1 MSPVREQIL
10 NSISIMP
17 DSKLELLLPLID
29 HLAEDNFS
37 IETNLTQEEKDIIKQ
52 GRAKYKKGDFVPLES
67 LLAN

>member
-37 IETNLTQEEKDIIKQ
+37 IETNLTQEEKNIIKQ
-52 GRAKYKKGDFVPLES
+52 GRAEYKKGDYVPLES